1 LAVLAWLK
9 VDVKTF
15 HENIENGIQFLHNH
29 KCGRAWDSTQSNT
42 LCLMAILAHQR
53 VAVTNVQSE
62 QGAISLVV
70 NDKVNHS
77 ESLPLGV
84 GSRPSPISFPDISES
99 VTVGENVIGISL
111 ENFNIGGTLSVELT
125 YATLKPNNHPDCR
138 VKLEAAFAGTAPG
151 SILNITEGEGTEVVV
166 RVTNVTDQ
174 PLPMVIAQ
182 IRLPGG
188 IEPRFTKLQE
198 LVKSGK
204 VDYYEIF
211 GGREVVLYW
220 RGMDEKG
227 VVELSFDVVALVPGT
242 YTGRAST
249 VYLYYTP
256 EEAFYVN
263 SLKADI
269 KRAEKQQIPY
279 SSAPEEPIPTQ
290 PESDLVTEHTQDM
303 SGVIPTTND
312 SNNDNGYGT
321 SSTMGDYDYGKS
333 SSTGGDIDISM
344 FGGGSG
350 FGGFIGFN

>member
-1 LAVLAWLK
+1 
-9 VDVKTF
+9 
-15 HENIENGIQFLHNH
+15 
-29 KCGRAWDSTQSNT
+29 
-42 LCLMAILAHQR
+42 
-53 VAVTNVQSE
+53 
-62 QGAISLVV
+62 
-70 NDKVNHS
+70 
-77 ESLPLGV
+77 
-84 GSRPSPISFPDISES
+84 
-99 VTVGENVIGISL
+99 VTVGENIIGISL
-111 ENFNIGGTLSVELT
+111 DNFNQGGSLAVELT

-138 VKLEAAFAGTAPG
+138 VKLEAAFTGTAPG
-151 SILNITEGEGTEVVV
+151 SILNITEGEGIEVKV

-188 IEPRFTKLQE
+188 IEPRFTKLKE

-227 VVELSFDVVALVPGT
+227 VVDVSFDVVALVPGT

-256 EEAFYVN
+256 EEAFYVD

-269 KRAEKQQIPY
+269 KRPEKQIPY
-279 SSAPEEPIPTQ
+279 SAAPEELPSIPMQ
-290 PESDLVTEHTQDM
+290 PESDLGTEENTQYASDA
-303 SGVIPTTND
+303 IPTTNESD
-312 SNNDNGYGT
+312 YGFAT
-321 SSTMGDYDYGKS
+321 SSTTSDYDYGR
-333 SSTGGDIDISM
+333 SSTGGDMDISM